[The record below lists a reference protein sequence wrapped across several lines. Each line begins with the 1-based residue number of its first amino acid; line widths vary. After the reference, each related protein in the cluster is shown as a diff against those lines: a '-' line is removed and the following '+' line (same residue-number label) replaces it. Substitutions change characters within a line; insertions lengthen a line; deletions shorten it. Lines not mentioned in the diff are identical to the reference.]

1 LTIEEL
7 KVLKYDFQ
15 CKKSLFRA
23 MHMFDIHLA
32 RKEHAVKA
40 DKIPIYI
47 LVGEA
52 SSGKSEIG
60 QYVGNV
66 IGTSSKPIVNYRPTD
81 QLALNNWVKS
91 GSDILIF
98 DDFSFVGTK
107 RDEPSQ
113 MFNQLK
119 SWTSGIP
126 IDVAFNQK
134 NNDVA
139 ANTKVNGVI
148 ISVNQDRRC

>member
-1 LTIEEL
+1 
-7 KVLKYDFQ
+7 
-15 CKKSLFRA
+15 
-23 MHMFDIHLA
+23 
-32 RKEHAVKA
+32 
-40 DKIPIYI
+40 
-47 LVGEA
+47 VGEA
-52 SSGKSEIG
+52 SSGKSKIG
-60 QYVGNV
+60 QYVANV
-66 IGTSSKPIVNYRPTD
+66 IGVSSKPIVNYRPGD

-91 GSDILIF
+91 GSDILVF

-126 IDVAFNQK
+126 IDVRIALNQK
-134 NNDVA
+134 NNDV

-148 ISVNQDRRC
+148 ISVNQITDGASRIVQCMPEMIDRL